1 MYNSNMALFNT
12 LLKSSKKEDKENPK
26 KQLENNREEYK
37 VRFIPLGGVIGVT
50 KNMYVYEI
58 HKNEEL
64 QDILIVDCGIGFPQE
79 KELGVDFVIPDISY
93 LKDKTDKIRAIVLT
107 HGHEDHISAL
117 PFHYRDLGSPPVY
130 TSKLTMM
137 FVKKKFQEFNQ
148 QITIN
153 EVSFTQEYKFGDFRL
168 SFIQMTHSIPDPM
181 HVLIKTPVGTLY
193 HGPDFKLDLTPPYGA
208 SPDFYKIVKAGK
220 DGVMCLLSDAL
231 GSDRPGLTLSEKIV
245 GQTFE
250 EEMRKTK
257 GKFFM
262 TTFSSNI
269 SRIRQCVEAAVKFN
283 RKVIFLGRS
292 MRENTKAASE
302 IGYLPIPYSLMGKED
317 EIMNLPPNK
326 VCIILS
332 GSQGQYGSALSRI
345 AMQRNKNV
353 KVRPGDKVIF
363 SSDPIPGN
371 ENEVYSVIEELALL
385 GADVIYSDIQDDL
398 HASGHGSQEDLKFL
412 ARFTNPKYFIPIGGT
427 IRHQH
432 QYEKLMVEMGF
443 EKKSL
448 FLLDEGQSV
457 WFTKKSAQKGEVFD
471 TKNIYVDAYGV
482 GDVGSMVLRDRK
494 TLSSEGMVVVILILD
509 NKGALVSSP
518 KLLSRGFVFE
528 KGENKLFE
536 EATKHIEDVLK
547 PRGGKVIDLN
557 LLKKEVA
564 SELEE
569 YFHKQ
574 RGREPLIMVDVIQ
587 I

>member
-1 MYNSNMALFNT
+1 
-12 LLKSSKKEDKENPK
+12 
-26 KQLENNREEYK
+26 
-37 VRFIPLGGVIGVT
+37 
-50 KNMYVYEI
+50 
-58 HKNEEL
+58 
-64 QDILIVDCGIGFPQE
+64 
-79 KELGVDFVIPDISY
+79 
-93 LKDKTDKIRAIVLT
+93 
-107 HGHEDHISAL
+107 
-117 PFHYRDLGSPPVY
+117 
-130 TSKLTMM
+130 
-137 FVKKKFQEFNQ
+137 
-148 QITIN
+148 
-153 EVSFTQEYKFGDFRL
+153 
-168 SFIQMTHSIPDPM
+168 
-181 HVLIKTPVGTLY
+181 
-193 HGPDFKLDLTPPYGA
+193 
-208 SPDFYKIVKAGK
+208 
-220 DGVMCLLSDAL
+220 MCLLSDAL